1 MLMCGSSR
9 YKCDLGE
16 RKLLPGG
23 GSLRKEEVMAKKK
36 RILIACGTG
45 MATSTAV
52 AESLREGLED
62 RGIEVE
68 MSQCKISEM
77 DSYVDSFEP
86 HAIVTTAEVDG
97 DYGVPVFSGR
107 AFLTGVGE
115 DEIVEDIAETVK

>member
-1 MLMCGSSR
+1 
-9 YKCDLGE
+9 
-16 RKLLPGG
+16 
-23 GSLRKEEVMAKKK
+23 MAKKK
-36 RILIACGTG
+36 RILVACGTG

-86 HAIVTTAEVDG
+86 HAIVATAEVDG
-97 DYGVPVFSGR
+97 NYGVPVFSGR
-107 AFLTGVGE
+107 PFLTGVGA
-115 DEIVEDIAETVK
+115 DEVVEDIAETVK